1 MRGEKQYLA
10 NPVPSERLHLLTVEL
25 RPEQDVRV
33 SMQLASQS
41 GQVDQKM
48 SPSIHAALVESLFTN
63 PAPLFAGALC
73 AAVAALMTALKTGN
87 AWLWPCVAL
96 LVVSGALR
104 ALDMG
109 YFQRKKPVLT
119 PEQVTRWEVRYQIG
133 AMSYALALGIWCLTA
148 LIGTDDAVAHMIC
161 VSVTLCYVAAGG
173 GRTYGRPWI
182 FHVQML
188 LACGPMTVAL
198 AIHGN
203 PYYVGMALLN
213 VLFFVSLRQI
223 STSLQEIFVRALIG
237 REREAALASQFD
249 TALNNMP
256 HGLCMFRADGR
267 LAVMNHRFS
276 EMMHLPDDL
285 VQRGAS
291 ASDII
296 DACVIAGS
304 VTAASGKMI
313 LAEIENTRTR
323 DMITT
328 DPDTARGRYMSWTFQ
343 PMAGGGAVLLLEDIT
358 ARRNAEARIS
368 HLARYDELTALPNRV
383 NFRDEI
389 GRLLA
394 TQHGSSHMS
403 ALLFVD
409 LDQFKQVN
417 DTLGHPCGDQ
427 LLCAVADRLREML
440 RPEDFV
446 ARFGGD
452 EFVVFQQNIHSPED
466 AASLARRIVDRL
478 SERYKIDNHLVEI
491 GASVGIAI
499 TEPGVSA
506 DTLLKNAD
514 MALYRAKA
522 DGRAT
527 YCFFRDEMAQIVEA
541 RRILELDLRKALA
554 NEEFELYYQPLVNLK
569 TGRIT
574 TCEALLRWNHPVRG
588 TVSPIDIIPVAED
601 MGLIIDLGRWIL
613 RKACMECMKWPA
625 GVSVAVNFSPQ
636 QFHQRD
642 IMSEI
647 RYALEVSGLP
657 AERLEIEITE
667 SSLLRNTQL
676 THDVLA
682 QLHTLGVRIS
692 LDDFGTGYSSLSYL
706 HNFTLQKVK
715 IDRSFLEGID
725 TARPLT
731 LLRGVARLSADLGM
745 SVVVEGIETNE
756 QLELISADGTVT
768 EAQGYLFSRPVRA
781 VRVRQLL
788 NASHGRQPP
797 EGQLHIISSR
807 SIA

>member
-1 MRGEKQYLA
+1 M
-10 NPVPSERLHLLTVEL
+10 
-25 RPEQDVRV
+25 
-33 SMQLASQS
+33 
-41 GQVDQKM
+41 
-48 SPSIHAALVESLFTN
+48 F
-63 PAPLFAGALC
+63 
-73 AAVAALMTALKTGN
+73 
-87 AWLWPCVAL
+87 
-96 LVVSGALR
+96 
-104 ALDMG
+104 
-109 YFQRKKPVLT
+109 
-119 PEQVTRWEVRYQIG
+119 
-133 AMSYALALGIWCLTA
+133 YALSLGIWCLVA
-148 LIGTDDAVAHMIC
+148 LMGTRDPVAHMIC
-161 VSVTLCYVAAGG
+161 TSVTLGYMAAGA

-182 FHVQML
+182 FHLQIL
-188 LACGPMTVAL
+188 FACGPMSLAL
-198 AIHGN
+198 ALHGS
-203 PYYVGMALLN
+203 PSYVGMAVLSA
-213 VLFFVSLRQI
+213 LFFIALKQI
-223 STSLQEIFVRALIG
+223 TTGLQKIFVRALVA
-237 REREAALASQFD
+237 REREAALAIQFD

-256 HGLCMFRADGR
+256 HGLCMFGADGR
-267 LAVMNHRFS
+267 LAVVNHRFT
-276 EMMHLPDDL
+276 EMMRLSDDL
-285 VQRGAS
+285 MRRDAT
-291 ASDII
+291 APDIAA
-296 DACVIAGS
+296 ACVSAGS
-304 VTAASGKMI
+304 ISAVSGEMI
-313 LAEIENTRTR
+313 LAEIENSQAR

-328 DPDTARGRYMSWTFQ
+328 DPDMTRDRSLSWTFQ
-343 PMAGGGAVLLLEDIT
+343 PMAGGGAVVLLEDIT
-358 ARRNAEARIS
+358 ERRNAEARIS
-368 HLARYDELTALPNRV
+368 HLARYDELTALPNRL

-389 GRLLA
+389 ERLLA
-394 TQHGSSHMS
+394 VPHDAEQLS

-452 EFVVFQQNIHSPED
+452 EFVVFQQNIKSNDD
-466 AASLARRIVDRL
+466 AAGLARRIVDHL

-491 GASVGIAI
+491 GASVGIAM
-499 TEPGVSA
+499 TSPPGISA

-522 DGRAT
+522 DGRGT
-527 YCFFRDEMAQIVEA
+527 FCFFRDEMAQTVEA

-554 NEEFELYYQPLVNLK
+554 NEEFELFYQPLVNLK
-569 TGRIT
+569 SGRIS

-601 MGLIIDLGRWIL
+601 MGLIVDLGRWIL
-613 RKACMECMKWPA
+613 RKACMECMKWPE

-642 IMSEI
+642 VLSEV

-657 AERLEIEITE
+657 AHRLEIEITE

-676 THDVLA
+676 THDVLS
-682 QLHTLGVRIS
+682 QLSAIGVRIS

-706 HNFTLQKVK
+706 HNFPLQKVK

-725 TARPLT
+725 TDRPLT

-756 QLELISADGTVT
+756 QLELISTDGTVT
-768 EAQGYLFSRPVRA
+768 EGQGYLFSRPVPATRA
-781 VRVRQLL
+781 RQLL
-788 NASHGRQPP
+788 NASHGRRSPDEP
-797 EGQLHIISSR
+797 TLVVPSR

>member
-1 MRGEKQYLA
+1 
-10 NPVPSERLHLLTVEL
+10 
-25 RPEQDVRV
+25 
-33 SMQLASQS
+33 MQLAKET
-41 GQVDQKM
+41 GEVDRKM
-48 SPSIHAALVESLFTN
+48 SPLIHAALVESLFTN
-63 PAPLFAGALC
+63 PGPLFAGALC
-73 AAVAALMTALKTGN
+73 AAIAAVMTAMKTGN
-87 AWLWPCVAL
+87 VWLWPSVGL
-96 LVVSGALR
+96 LVITGALR

-109 YFQRKKPVLT
+109 YFNRVRSQMT
-119 PEQVTRWEVRYQIG
+119 AEQVARWEVRYQIG
-133 AMSYALALGIWCLTA
+133 AMAYALALGLWCFVA
-148 LIGTDDAVAHMIC
+148 LVGSDDAVAHMIAT
-161 VSVTLCYVAAGG
+161 SVTLCYVAAGG

-188 LACGPMTVAL
+188 LAIGPLTAAL
-198 AIHGN
+198 VLHGSV
-203 PYYVGMALLN
+203 YYMGMALLN
-213 VLFFVSLRQI
+213 VLFFFSLKQI
-223 STSLQEIFVRALIG
+223 SSSLQNIFVRALIG
-237 REREAALASQFD
+237 RERESALASQFD

-276 EMMHLPDDL
+276 EMMHLPDD
-285 VQRGAS
+285 VIERGAR
-291 ASDII
+291 AADII
-296 DACVIAGS
+296 EACVLAGS
-304 VTAASGKMI
+304 ITVASGKMI
-313 LAEIENTRTR
+313 LAEIENTRAR

-328 DPDTARGRYMSWTFQ
+328 DPDPARGRFMSWTFQ
-343 PMAGGGAVLLLEDIT
+343 PMAGGGAVVLLEDIT
-358 ARRNAEARIS
+358 ERRNAEARIS

-394 TQHGSSHMS
+394 TQQGSDHMS

-452 EFVVFQQNIHSPED
+452 EFVVFQQNIHSAED
-466 AASLARRIVDRL
+466 AAGLARRIVDRL

-491 GASVGIAI
+491 GASVGIAM
-499 TEPGVSA
+499 TAPGVSA

-522 DGRAT
+522 DGRGT
-527 YCFFRDEMAQIVEA
+527 YCFFRDEMAQTVEA

-569 TGRIT
+569 SGKIS

-588 TVSPIDIIPVAED
+588 TVSPIDIIPIAED
-601 MGLIIDLGRWIL
+601 MGLIVDLGRWIL

-642 IMSEI
+642 ILSEV

-682 QLHTLGVRIS
+682 QLHALGVRIS

-706 HNFTLQKVK
+706 HNFPLQKVK

-725 TARPLT
+725 SDRPLT

-756 QLELISADGTVT
+756 QLERISADGTVS
-768 EAQGYLFSRPVRA
+768 EAQGYLFSRPVPA
-781 VRVRQLL
+781 VRIRQLL
-788 NASHGRQPP
+788 KASHGRRSS
-797 EGQLHIISSR
+797 EGALLLVS

>member
-1 MRGEKQYLA
+1 
-10 NPVPSERLHLLTVEL
+10 
-25 RPEQDVRV
+25 
-33 SMQLASQS
+33 MQLASET
-41 GQVDQKM
+41 GDPDEKM
-48 SPSIHAALVESLFTN
+48 PPSIYAALIDSLFQD
-63 PAPLFAGALC
+63 PGPLFAGALC
-73 AAVAALMTALKTGN
+73 AAAGAIMTAVKTGN
-87 AWLWPCVAL
+87 PWLWPSVAL
-96 LVVSGALR
+96 LVVTGAVR
-104 ALDMG
+104 ALDMRQ
-109 YFQRKKPVLT
+109 YRQRNCGLT
-119 PEQVTRWEVRYQIG
+119 SNEAARWEVRYQFG
-133 AMSYALALGIWCLTA
+133 AMLYAAALGLWCMVTVL
-148 LIGTDDAVAHMIC
+148 GSSDAVAHMIAI
-161 VSVTLCYVAAGG
+161 SVTLCYVAAGG
-173 GRTYGRPWI
+173 CRTYGRPWI

-188 LACGPMTVAL
+188 LACGPLTLAL
-198 AIHGN
+198 ALYGS
-203 PYYVGMALLN
+203 PYYFGMAVLN
-213 VLFFVSLRQI
+213 VLFFLALKHI
-223 STSLQEIFVRALIG
+223 STSLQKIFVRALVA

-256 HGLCMFRADGR
+256 HGLCMFRGDGR
-267 LAVMNHRFS
+267 LAVVNHRFTA
-276 EMMHLPDDL
+276 MMNLRDDL
-285 VQRGAS
+285 VHRGAG
-291 ASDII
+291 APDIV
-296 DACVIAGS
+296 DACVSAGS
-304 VTAASGKMI
+304 LSAASGRMI
-313 LAEIENTRTR
+313 LSEIGNSQAK
-323 DMITT
+323 DIITT
-328 DPDTARGRYMSWTFQ
+328 DSSPASGRSLAWTFQ
-343 PMAGGGAVLLLEDIT
+343 SMAGGGTVVLVEDIT
-358 ARRNAEARIS
+358 ERKNAEARIS

-389 GRLLA
+389 ERLLA
-394 TQHGSSHMS
+394 ISHSAERLS

-452 EFVVFQQNIHSPED
+452 EFVVFQQNILSNED
-466 AASLARRIVDRL
+466 AAGLARRIVDRL

-491 GASVGIAI
+491 GASVGIAMTSPAGI
-499 TEPGVSA
+499 SA

-522 DGRAT
+522 DGRGT
-527 YCFFRDEMAQIVEA
+527 FCFFRDEMAQTVEA

-554 NEEFELYYQPLVNLK
+554 HEEFELFYQPLVNLK
-569 TGRIT
+569 SGRIA

-601 MGLIIDLGRWIL
+601 MGLIVDLGRWIL
-613 RKACMECMKWPA
+613 RKACMECMKWPE

-642 IMSEI
+642 VLSEV

-657 AERLEIEITE
+657 AHRLEIEITE

-676 THDVLA
+676 THDVLS
-682 QLHTLGVRIS
+682 QLHMIGVRIS

-706 HNFTLQKVK
+706 HNFPLQKVK

-725 TARPLT
+725 SDRPLT

-756 QLELISADGTVT
+756 QLELISVDGTVS
-768 EAQGYLFSRPVRA
+768 EAQGYLFSRPVPA
-781 VRVRQLL
+781 VRIRQLL
-788 NASHGRQPP
+788 NASHGRRLPDEKLLELP
-797 EGQLHIISSR
+797 SR

>member
-1 MRGEKQYLA
+1 
-10 NPVPSERLHLLTVEL
+10 
-25 RPEQDVRV
+25 
-33 SMQLASQS
+33 MQLASQT
-41 GQVDQKM
+41 GDPDQKM
-48 SPSIHAALVESLFTN
+48 PPSIYAALIDSLFQD
-63 PAPLFAGALC
+63 PGPLFAGALC
-73 AAVAALMTALKTGN
+73 AAMGAIMTAVKTGN
-87 AWLWPCVAL
+87 PWLWPCVAL
-96 LVVSGALR
+96 LVVTGAVR
-104 ALDMG
+104 ALDTRQ
-109 YFQRKKPVLT
+109 YQQRNSGLT
-119 PEQVTRWEVRYQIG
+119 SNEAARWEVRYQFG
-133 AMSYALALGIWCLTA
+133 AMLYAAALGLWCVVTL
-148 LIGTDDAVAHMIC
+148 LGSDDAVAHMIC
-161 VSVTLCYVAAGG
+161 TSVTLCYVAAGG

-188 LACGPMTVAL
+188 LACGPLTLAL
-198 AIHGN
+198 ALYGS
-203 PYYVGMALLN
+203 PYYFGLAFLN
-213 VLFFVSLRQI
+213 VLFFLALKHI
-223 STSLQEIFVRALIG
+223 STSLQKIFVRALVA

-267 LAVMNHRFS
+267 LAVVNHRFTA
-276 EMMHLPDDL
+276 MMNLCDDL
-285 VQRGAS
+285 VHRGAG
-291 ASDII
+291 APDII
-296 DACVIAGS
+296 AACVSAGS
-304 VTAASGKMI
+304 LSDASGGMI
-313 LAEIENTRTR
+313 LSEIGNSQAKDIITT
-323 DMITT
+323 TT
-328 DPDTARGRYMSWTFQ
+328 DPGAANGRSVAWTFQ
-343 PMAGGGAVLLLEDIT
+343 PMAGGGTVVLVEDIT
-358 ARRNAEARIS
+358 ERKNAEARIS

-389 GRLLA
+389 ERLLA
-394 TQHGSSHMS
+394 ISHNAERLS

-452 EFVVFQQNIHSPED
+452 EFVVFQQNILSNED
-466 AASLARRIVDRL
+466 AAGLARRIVDRL

-491 GASVGIAI
+491 GASVGIAMTSPAGI
-499 TEPGVSA
+499 SA

-522 DGRAT
+522 DGRGT
-527 YCFFRDEMAQIVEA
+527 FCFFRDEMAQTVEA

-554 NEEFELYYQPLVNLK
+554 HEEFELFYQPLVNLK
-569 TGRIT
+569 SGRIA

-601 MGLIIDLGRWIL
+601 MGLIVDLGRWIL
-613 RKACMECMKWPA
+613 RKACMECMKWPE

-642 IMSEI
+642 VLSEV

-657 AERLEIEITE
+657 AHRLEIEITE

-676 THDVLA
+676 THDVLS
-682 QLHTLGVRIS
+682 QLHMIGVRIS

-706 HNFTLQKVK
+706 HNFPLQKVK

-725 TARPLT
+725 SDRPLT

-756 QLELISADGTVT
+756 QLELISVDGTVT
-768 EAQGYLFSRPVRA
+768 EAQGYLFSRPVPA
-781 VRVRQLL
+781 VRIRQLL
-788 NASHGRQPP
+788 NASHGRRLPGEKLSESP
-797 EGQLHIISSR
+797 AR

>member
-1 MRGEKQYLA
+1 
-10 NPVPSERLHLLTVEL
+10 
-25 RPEQDVRV
+25 
-33 SMQLASQS
+33 MQL
-41 GQVDQKM
+41 VDQKKRSDREEM
-48 SPSIHAALVESLFTN
+48 EPVLYAALVDSMCQNFWPML
-63 PAPLFAGALC
+63 LGSSC
-73 AAVAALMTALKTGN
+73 AAVAALLTALKTGN
-87 AWLWPCVAL
+87 ILLWPCAVL
-96 LVVSGALR
+96 IIGIGTFR
-104 ALDMG
+104 A
-109 YFQRKKPVLT
+109 FQMRKYERRTSVLT
-119 PEQVTRWEVRYQIG
+119 FEQAKHWEPRYAIG
-133 AMSYALALGIWCLTA
+133 AMLYAAVLGIWCFIT
-148 LIGTDDAVAHMIC
+148 IFGNDDAVAHLVC
-161 VSVTLCYVAAGG
+161 VAVTIGYTAGG
-173 GRTYGRPWI
+173 AARNYGRPKLI
-182 FHVQML
+182 QHHILLSCVPMSLALALHGGFYYIGLAML
-188 LACGPMTVAL
+188 L
-198 AIHGN
+198 
-203 PYYVGMALLN
+203 
-213 VLFFVSLRQI
+213 VLFFIGLKDINLSLHA
-223 STSLQEIFVRALIG
+223 IFVKALTSSF
-237 REREAALASQFD
+237 REAALAGQFD

-276 EMMHLPDDL
+276 EMMQLSDDL
-285 VQRGAS
+285 LQRGAS
-291 ASDII
+291 APDII
-296 DACVIAGS
+296 AACVAAGTIS
-304 VTAASGKMI
+304 AASGRMI
-313 LAEIENTRTR
+313 LSEIENTQAR

-328 DPDTARGRYMSWTFQ
+328 DPDVTRDRSLSWTFQ
-343 PMAGGGAVLLLEDIT
+343 AMLGGGAVVLVEDIT
-358 ARRNAEARIS
+358 ERRHAEARIS

-394 TQHGSSHMS
+394 IQQGAEQLS

-452 EFVVFQQNIHSPED
+452 EFVVFQQNIHSADD
-466 AASLARRIVDRL
+466 AAGLARRIVDRL

-491 GASVGIAI
+491 GASVGIAM
-499 TEPGVSA
+499 TSRGVSA

-522 DGRAT
+522 DGRGT
-527 YCFFRDEMAQIVEA
+527 FCFFRDEMAQVVEA

-554 NEEFELYYQPLVNLK
+554 NEEFELFYQPLVNLK
-569 TGRIT
+569 SGRIS

-601 MGLIIDLGRWIL
+601 MGLIVDLGRWIL
-613 RKACMECMKWPA
+613 RRACMECMKWPE

-642 IMSEI
+642 VLSEV

-657 AERLEIEITE
+657 ADRLEIEITE
-667 SSLLRNTQL
+667 SSLLRNTQV
-676 THDVLA
+676 THDVLS
-682 QLHTLGVRIS
+682 QLHSLGVRIS

-706 HNFTLQKVK
+706 HNFPLQKVK

-725 TARPLT
+725 SDRPLT

-756 QLELISADGTVT
+756 QLELISADGTVS
-768 EAQGYLFSRPVRA
+768 EVQGYLFSRPVPA
-781 VRVRQLL
+781 TRVRQLL
-788 NASHGRQPP
+788 NVSHGRRLP
-797 EGQLHIISSR
+797 EEPLQAVPSR